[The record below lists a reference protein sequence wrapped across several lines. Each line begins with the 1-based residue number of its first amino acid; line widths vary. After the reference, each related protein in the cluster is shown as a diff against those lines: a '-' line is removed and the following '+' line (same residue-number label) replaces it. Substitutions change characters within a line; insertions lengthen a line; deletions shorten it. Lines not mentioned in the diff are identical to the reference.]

1 MKAIVQT
8 GYGQPEQ
15 VLRLEEV
22 ERPPVGPDGVLI
34 RVKATSVNTPDWI
47 NVTGV
52 PYILRVRSGLRR
64 PSAPVRG
71 TDVAGVVDEVGRDVT
86 DLPPGDEGVRLSVG
100 HPPRAPSTRH
110 VRRAGT
116 RAACLPAFHGW
127 RGPS

>member
-64 PSAPVRG
+64 
-71 TDVAGVVDEVGRDVT
+71 
-86 DLPPGDEGVRLSVG
+86 L
-100 HPPRAPSTRH
+100 
-110 VRRAGT
+110 RRPCEARMSPAWWMRSAGT
-116 RAACLPAFHGW
+116 
-127 RGPS
+127 